1 MYRALWKEA
10 TKFSFVKLKEFFSNV
25 KESAFKLMVTAWFH
39 SERMQNWK
47 LSELYSVVARY

>member
-47 LSELYSVVARY
+47 LSELHSVVARY